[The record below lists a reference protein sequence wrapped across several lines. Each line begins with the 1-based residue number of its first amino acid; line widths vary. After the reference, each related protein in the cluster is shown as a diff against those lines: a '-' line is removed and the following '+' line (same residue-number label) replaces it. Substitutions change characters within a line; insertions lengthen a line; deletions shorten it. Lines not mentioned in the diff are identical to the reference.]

1 MKNIKVEWRLAILL
15 SILLLVSIGVI
26 AILDL
31 QLRSQA
37 HTIVQQNIESTIENQ
52 LRNQVDSM
60 ANLIT
65 EATKGITDPV
75 QKERTI
81 NTLLAHT
88 TFEPDESGYFFVYR
102 EHTAVAYPYYMQDI
116 LGKDLI
122 NHKDPNGVLLIQELY
137 KVSQQGGGFVHYVW
151 PKKVNDKLVDT
162 PKISYATMIAGEK
175 NLWIGTGAYV
185 DQINQIT
192 AHIDE
197 EFASHIVTI
206 SMWGVIVY
214 VIISSGF
221 GFFIVHGLVSS
232 ITMVSN
238 GLAEFFSFL
247 RKERSVASPI
257 PLESRD
263 RLGVMATLI
272 NQSTKDIQSQI
283 NSDNAAIQD
292 TIEALKIVQDGDL
305 SKRIHTK
312 GASDQINKLIAL
324 FNTTLEQ
331 LERKIGTSLPAI
343 SQLLESYRRFDFTP
357 TLERANGEFESSIN
371 TLGAQIRSLLANS
384 YDMAQKLELDSRTLN
399 SEVENLMSAATQQT
413 QQLSINAAHTESMYV
428 AIQGIN
434 EHSKEVIEQTQ
445 HIRSIVSMIQDIASQ
460 TNLLALNA
468 AIEAA
473 RAGEHG
479 RGFAVVADEVRKL
492 AERTSTSLNQIEANI
507 SVLIESIDKTMS
519 EIAKQSEG
527 IEQINQSMS
536 ALESSNQHNTQAA
549 HNTHHIAQ
557 QVQSLADSVNENLAD
572 KKF

>member
-37 HTIVQQNIESTIENQ
+37 HTIVQHNIESTIENQ

-65 EATKGITDPV
+65 EATKDITDPV

-81 NTLLAHT
+81 NTLLAHA
-88 TFEPDESGYFFVYR
+88 TFESDESGYFFVYR
-102 EHTAVAYPYYMQDI
+102 EHTAIAYPYYMQDI

-175 NLWIGTGAYV
+175 NLWIGTGVYV
-185 DQINQIT
+185 DQIDQIT

-197 EFASHIVTI
+197 EFASHIASI
-206 SMWGVIVY
+206 SIVGVIVY
-214 VIISSGF
+214 VIISSVF
-221 GFFIVHGLVSS
+221 GFFIVQGLVSS

-292 TIEALKIVQDGDL
+292 AIEALKIVQDGDL

-312 GASDQINKLIAL
+312 GANDQINELIAL

-557 QVQSLADSVNENLAD
+557 QVQSLADSINENLAD

>member
-15 SILLLVSIGVI
+15 SVLLLVSIGVI

-31 QLRSQA
+31 QLRSQT
-37 HTIVQQNIESTIENQ
+37 HTIVQHNIESTIENQ

-65 EATKGITDPV
+65 EATKDITDPV

-81 NTLLAHT
+81 NTLLAHA
-88 TFEPDESGYFFVYR
+88 TFESDESGYFFVYR
-102 EHTAVAYPYYMQDI
+102 EHTAIAYPYYMQDI

-122 NHKDPNGVLLIQELY
+122 NYKDPNGVLLIQELY
-137 KVSQQGGGFVHYVW
+137 KAAQQGGGFVHYVW
-151 PKKVNDKLVDT
+151 PKKVDDKLVDT
-162 PKISYATMIAGEK
+162 PKISYTTMIAGEK
-175 NLWIGTGAYV
+175 NLWIGTGVYV
-185 DQINQIT
+185 DQIDQIT

-197 EFASHIVTI
+197 EFASHIASI
-206 SMWGVIVY
+206 SIVGVIVY
-214 VIISSGF
+214 VIISSVF
-221 GFFIVHGLVSS
+221 GFFIVQGLVSS

-292 TIEALKIVQDGDL
+292 AIEALKIVQDGDL

-312 GASDQINKLIAL
+312 GANDQINELIAL

-557 QVQSLADSVNENLAD
+557 QVQSLADSINENLAD

>member
-15 SILLLVSIGVI
+15 SVLLLVSIGVI
-26 AILDL
+26 AILSL
-31 QLRSQA
+31 QLKSQA
-37 HTIVQQNIESTIENQ
+37 HTIMQHNIESTIKNQ

-65 EATKGITDPV
+65 EATKDISDPA

-81 NTLLAHT
+81 NALLAHA
-88 TFEPDESGYFFVYR
+88 TFESDESGYFFVYR
-102 EHTAVAYPYYMQDI
+102 GYTAIAYPYYMQEN
-116 LGKDLI
+116 LGKDLY
-122 NHKDPNGVLLIQELY
+122 NHKDSNGVLLIQELY
-137 KVSQQGGGFVHYVW
+137 KAAQQGGGFVHYVW
-151 PKKVNDKLVDT
+151 PKKVNDNLIDM
-162 PKISYATMIAGEK
+162 PKISYATK
-175 NLWIGTGAYV
+175 LPDTQDLWIGTGVYIDQV
-185 DQINQIT
+185 DHIT
-192 AHIDE
+192 TQIDE
-197 EFASHIVTI
+197 EFATHIASI
-206 SMWGVIVY
+206 SIVGVIVY

-221 GFFIVHGLVSS
+221 GFFIVQGLVSS
-232 ITMVSN
+232 ISMVSK

-257 PLESRD
+257 PLQSRD

-283 NSDNAAIQD
+283 NRDNAAIQD
-292 TIEALKIVQDGDL
+292 AIQTLKIVQEGDL
-305 SKRIHTK
+305 SKRIHAQ
-312 GASDQINKLIAL
+312 GANDQINELIAL

-343 SQLLESYRRFDFTP
+343 SRILESYRHFDFTQS
-357 TLERANGEFESSIN
+357 LESANGEFESSIN
-371 TLGAQIRSLLANS
+371 TLGEQIRALLANS
-384 YDMAQKLELDSRTLN
+384 YNMAQQLESDSRTLN
-399 SEVENLMSAATQQT
+399 SEVANLMSAAAQQT
-413 QQLSINAAHTESMYV
+413 DSLSINAQHTESVYI

-445 HIRSIVSMIQDIASQ
+445 HIRTIVSMIQDIASQ

-492 AERTSTSLNQIEANI
+492 AERTSKSLNEIEANI
-507 SVLIESIDKTMS
+507 SVLIENIDKTMN

-557 QVQSLADSVNENLAD
+557 QVQSLADSINENLAD